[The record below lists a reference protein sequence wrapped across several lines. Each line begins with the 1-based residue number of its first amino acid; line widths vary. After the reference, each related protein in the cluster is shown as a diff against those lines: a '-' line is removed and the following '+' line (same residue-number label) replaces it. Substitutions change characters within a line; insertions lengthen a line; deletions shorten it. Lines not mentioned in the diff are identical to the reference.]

1 MRDKVTQTIEL
12 ARSEWSEVS
21 ALANSKNCT
30 IKRSKLVF
38 RINLIVG
45 IASAIF
51 GFIASDIDQGIDVD
65 VDLEALRISTTASV
79 ASAEL
84 VKRDVSNSG
93 VSGFRVSVAH
103 ASAIGSRAAAA
114 DQKVA
119 YLSDVYSRR

>member
-12 ARSEWSEVS
+12 ARSEWSEVT
-21 ALANSKNCT
+21 APVNSKNCT
-30 IKRSKLVF
+30 IKKSRLGL
-38 RINLIVG
+38 RINLVVG
-45 IASAIF
+45 VASAIF

-65 VDLEALRISTTASV
+65 VDLEAFGISTTASV

-84 VKRDVSNSG
+84 IKRDVSNSG

-114 DQKVA
+114 DQEVA

>member
-12 ARSEWSEVS
+12 ARSEWSEVT
-21 ALANSKNCT
+21 APVNSKNCT
-30 IKRSKLVF
+30 IKRCRLGF

-65 VDLEALRISTTASV
+65 VDLEALGISTTASV

-103 ASAIGSRAAAA
+103 TSAIGSRAAAA

>member
-51 GFIASDIDQGIDVD
+51 GWGWP
-65 VDLEALRISTTASV
+65 R
-79 ASAEL
+79 
-84 VKRDVSNSG
+84 
-93 VSGFRVSVAH
+93 
-103 ASAIGSRAAAA
+103 
-114 DQKVA
+114 
-119 YLSDVYSRR
+119 

>member
-1 MRDKVTQTIEL
+1 L
-12 ARSEWSEVS
+12 ARSEWSEVT
-21 ALANSKNCT
+21 APVNSKNCT
-30 IKRSKLVF
+30 IKKSRLEF

-45 IASAIF
+45 VASAIF

-65 VDLEALRISTTASV
+65 VDLEAFGISTTASV

-84 VKRDVSNSG
+84 IKRDVSNSD

-114 DQKVA
+114 DQEVA
-119 YLSDVYSRR
+119 YLNDVYSRP